1 MRTALLVICLASLSA
16 CASAPGPQ
24 PVNQT
29 PAKASGAGAGSGAPS
44 APHAAAPGTA
54 EASSDAPD
62 QPLDDKV
69 AELKSAYEK
78 NPSDASAKKA
88 LADATF
94 QNAQFYMYK
103 SPLPPNQKYPKALT
117 LYREVLKLDPS
128 NSAAQD
134 SVDMI
139 ESIYRQMGRPVPEA

>member
-1 MRTALLVICLASLSA
+1 MRTALIAICLVSLSA
-16 CASAPGPQ
+16 CTSAPGPQ

-29 PAKASGAGAGSGAPS
+29 PAKPAPATAS
-44 APHAAAPGTA
+44 APHSGGPGTA
-54 EASSDAPD
+54 EASQDAPD

-69 AELKSAYEK
+69 AALKATYDK
-78 NPSDASAKKA
+78 NPSDAAAKKA

-103 SPLPPNQKYPKALT
+103 SPLPPGQKYPKALA

-128 NSAAQD
+128 NASAQE
-134 SVDMI
+134 SVEMI
-139 ESIYRQMGRPVPEA
+139 EGIYRQMGRPIPAA